1 MVFNQPFAYRSLP
14 PAVKVLL
21 TATVGVFVA
30 QWVFSLVGGPG
41 LVGFF
46 GLTPARVTGHLWL
59 WQTVTYLFL
68 HGGPFHLLFNCYML
82 WALGKVIETQW
93 GTKSFL
99 FYYLLCGVGAAIV
112 NVIVEPHA
120 MTPVI
125 GASGAIYGLLVA
137 FAMMYPNAVFLVMF
151 IVPLKAKHAVIFF
164 ALLEL
169 MFSASAN
176 QSHIANLAHLGG
188 MATGF
193 LYLKSHT
200 WRYDFRFWRGR
211 VTEWTRTK
219 TAPRP
224 PMQFHEL
231 GAEVDRILE
240 KISQKGRASLTRDER
255 NLLERYSRLTKE
267 AEKGPGRN
275 LP

>member
-1 MVFNQPFAYRSLP
+1 MVFNQPLSYRSLP
-14 PAVKVLL
+14 PAVKGLL
-21 TATVGVFVA
+21 TATVGVFVV
-30 QWVFSLVGGPG
+30 QWILSATGGPNPVG
-41 LVGFF
+41 LL
-46 GLTPARVTGHLWL
+46 GLTPALVTGRLWL

-82 WALGKVIETQW
+82 WALGKVIELQW

-99 FYYLLCGVGAAIV
+99 FYYFLCGVGAAAV
-112 NVIVEPHA
+112 NVLVEPHA

-164 ALLEL
+164 AILEL

-193 LYLKSHT
+193 LYLKSRT
-200 WRYDFRFWRGR
+200 WRYDLRYWQGRFGDWARK
-211 VTEWTRTK
+211 K
-219 TAPRP
+219 TAPKP
-224 PMQFHEL
+224 HMQFHEL

-240 KISQKGRASLTRDER
+240 KISQKGRSSLSRDEQQ
-255 NLLERYSRLTKE
+255 LLERYSRMK
-267 AEKGPGRN
+267 R
-275 LP
+275 